1 MGLVAEREPFDWWFK
16 AFSCTPLNSMD
27 GRRAG
32 YGVQLPMANDL
43 RNEASIKPQMMGF
56 GELLG

>member
-1 MGLVAEREPFDWWFK
+1 
-16 AFSCTPLNSMD
+16 MD

-43 RNEASIKPQMMGF
+43 RNEASIKPQMDGVWRASGLMARWRF
-56 GELLG
+56 GESSTPGESMDAPYSSP